1 MNPTIK
7 AKELLSKYYISDPSE
22 LDIRGIA
29 NAENLLI
36 CEEELSSHDGRIFH
50 DGETG
55 IITINKNIKEEGRKN
70 FTLAH
75 EIGHFFLECEKKYF
89 CKKEDFLT
97 FSNNKS
103 NEKEANIFASELLMP
118 EEWIKEYVD
127 WKDEGYETLNK
138 ASDKFNTTLSSMA
151 IRYAE
156 CGKFPIAVIL
166 SCEGKV
172 KWSKANEY
180 FPFRYVPAGQILN
193 TFSNAFDFFKGKE
206 ILTKPEEILAD
217 AWFLN
222 DFNFKANYYM
232 HEQNIP
238 MKNYNSVL
246 TILWEA

>member
-7 AKELLSKYYISDPSE
+7 AKELLSKYCISDPSE
-22 LDIRGIA
+22 LNIRGIA

-36 CEEELSSHDGRIFH
+36 CEEELKTHEGRIFH
-50 DGETG
+50 DGEIG

-75 EIGHFFLECEKKYF
+75 EIGHFFLEKEKKNF

-103 NEKEANIFASELLMP
+103 KEHEANIFASELLMP

-138 ASDKFNTTLSSMA
+138 ASDMFNTTLSSTA

-156 CGKFPIAVIL
+156 CGKFPIAVIF
-166 SCEGKV
+166 SYDGKV
-172 KWSKANEY
+172 KWSKTNEY
-180 FPFRYVPAGQILN
+180 FPLKYIPAGQELN
-193 TFSNAFDFFKGKE
+193 NLSNAFDFFKGKE
-206 ILTKPEEILAD
+206 ISTKPGEILAN

-222 DFNFKANYYM
+222 DYNFKTNFFLY
-232 HEQNIP
+232 EQNIP
-238 MKNYNSVL
+238 MRNYNSVL